1 MPTWRRTTF
10 SWVIGF
16 TADGVRGARRGRPLE
31 EVVRRLIEEARAA
44 GAGVVEIETT
54 HEDGDAWIRAGF
66 TETARVLEAPIDAL
80 EEHLGAHREPSFGSI
95 HVQTDD
101 VDGVVRAVRQFV
113 PRLPGGS
120 RGARCSA
127 AGRLDVGVRRATD
140 REPEMLRRLGR
151 EISDR
156 MGAFVLAMGVE
167 EGRVVR
173 YVALERGRVVDE
185 YLSVPEHYGQL
196 PPGEVIAL
204 GANPRL
210 MARLTGADADAV
222 RATARTGRSP
232 EELPAADEM
241 LAELARLFGV
251 PQAAHGYPG
260 RARGRDRR
268 PQGVGSGPAA
278 APSLRRSGLHEDAV
292 LPHESPGP
300 AEAAWSGGTGRRPSA
315 STSAARS
322 HRPFL
327 EQDAAVDAE
336 ARPVER
342 RLRVERVVDERGD
355 ELDVGLRLD
364 EPAHD
369 AERPER
375 ALAQGI
381 PGMSVW

>member
-1 MPTWRRTTF
+1 MAYETH
-10 SWVIGF
+10 VE
-16 TADGVRGARRGRPLE
+16 GAPSE

-44 GAGVVEIETT
+44 GADVVEIETT

-66 TETARVLEAPIDAL
+66 TETARVLEAPLAAL
-80 EEHLGAHREPSFGSI
+80 EERLGAHREPSFGSI

-120 RGARCSA
+120 QGSA
-127 AGRLDVGVRRATD
+127 VLQPQDGWTSAYDELTD

-156 MGAFVLAMGVE
+156 MGAFVLAIGVE

-185 YLSVPEHYGQL
+185 YLSVPEYYGQL

-232 EELPAADEM
+232 EELPAADAM

-251 PQAAHGYPG
+251 PQAAHGYPE
-260 RARGRDRR
+260 
-268 PQGVGSGPAA
+268 AA
-278 APSLRRSGLHEDAV
+278 EREDAI
-292 LPHESPGP
+292 
-300 AEAAWSGGTGRRPSA
+300 
-315 STSAARS
+315 
-322 HRPFL
+322 
-327 EQDAAVDAE
+327 
-336 ARPVER
+336 
-342 RLRVERVVDERGD
+342 VV
-355 ELDVGLRLD
+355 
-364 EPAHD
+364 P
-369 AERPER
+369 R
-375 ALAQGI
+375 A
-381 PGMSVW
+381 